1 MSARLARRACSV
13 HGHWSLLP
21 RCVPY
26 SGTPRL
32 GSSSS
37 SRHDTIARAR
47 ARQAVGGLLVAHK
60 CRRNRPEL
68 VGARLRVQIED
79 AAFAC
84 RSRSHPTV
92 ARAAASQQSLQ
103 GCMCAHGVGWER
115 GFVRCGAPLCFPR
128 CALVVRA
135 HAEEEDHPRRGLAP
149 RARPKSGVATHR
161 APHEGRSCTA
171 RWWRGLQEMECE
183 HGRQQQSRSAAGRS
197 CSATRRVSTSHC

>member
-1 MSARLARRACSV
+1 MQGVSARLARRACSV

-103 GCMCAHGVGWER
+103 GCMCAHAAWCGLGAWVCE
-115 GFVRCGAPLCFPR
+115 VRRSSLLPSLRPR
-128 CALVVRA
+128 SPR
-135 HAEEEDHPRRGLAP
+135 PRRRRRSSSPGS
-149 RARPKSGVATHR
+149 RPPGPTEVR
-161 APHEGRSCTA
+161 
-171 RWWRGLQEMECE
+171 RGNP
-183 HGRQQQSRSAAGRS
+183 
-197 CSATRRVSTSHC
+197 